1 MIKKINLSSSQK
13 IFTLWSIV
21 VGLAL
26 ISGLV
31 FTLQT
36 NWILK
41 EKESKDKEA
50 ARPVQLNLKVVYDS
64 TCPDCSDL
72 KPLIDAIKAKNVA
85 ITEEKNIDYQS
96 DEGKLLVEKY
106 GLEKIPGLIIAGEL
120 QKNSELATLWQ
131 NLGEIKNGEFILRQV
146 GAPYREISSNEIK
159 GRVKVIL
166 LADKNCADCYDVNRH
181 LNILAS
187 MSLPIADRQLLDVN
201 DLEGKNLINEYQIKS
216 IPTLILTGDLAA
228 YVGLKNIWSQV
239 GTIETDG
246 TYVFRNGVTQM
257 GVYRDLVSNKIIRS
271 AVNQN
276 QSPNA
281 NP

>member
-1 MIKKINLSSSQK
+1 MVMIKKINLSSSQK

-106 GLEKIPGLIIAGEL
+106 GLEKIPGLINAGEL

-131 NLGEIKNGEFILRQV
+131 NLGEIKMANL
-146 GAPYREISSNEIK
+146 SS
-159 GRVKVIL
+159 
-166 LADKNCADCYDVNRH
+166 
-181 LNILAS
+181 
-187 MSLPIADRQLLDVN
+187 
-201 DLEGKNLINEYQIKS
+201 
-216 IPTLILTGDLAA
+216 
-228 YVGLKNIWSQV
+228 
-239 GTIETDG
+239 
-246 TYVFRNGVTQM
+246 
-257 GVYRDLVSNKIIRS
+257 RS
-271 AVNQN
+271 EEHT
-276 QSPNA
+276 SEL
-281 NP
+281 